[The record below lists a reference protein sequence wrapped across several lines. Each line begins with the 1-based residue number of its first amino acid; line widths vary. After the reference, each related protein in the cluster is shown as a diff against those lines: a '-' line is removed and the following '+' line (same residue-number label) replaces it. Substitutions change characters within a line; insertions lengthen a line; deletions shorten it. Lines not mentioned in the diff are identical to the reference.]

1 MKVNTEPAKHI
12 VYFFILASFIS
23 LLYSFI
29 RGRYNGDF
37 LGVKVTLSPET
48 LTLNFILNILP
59 FLFVWGLYK
68 YYKSKRIKKRITI
81 PVNFFFKFLL
91 VLIIWNIAVTALYGV
106 GIMGKLTY
114 DAPSSIKPIIQIMN
128 RFNYNYSSFV
138 YILMVD
144 KKNRKQFILI
154 ILLLILAYLRA
165 GLGIF
170 LYFGMVYY
178 IKYFDEVKR
187 FFSIKRI
194 VITMLLLLSFPIIL
208 SSLYNLRDSLR
219 GEKTISLVEDPMTG
233 MFIGRLS
240 SLSDSA
246 FILQE
251 SNYFE
256 SEAQKLDPLYYIKQ
270 AVGGILSYDMIPK
283 NRPEQMLIRFF
294 YSNADGSVSYMAG
307 TNGNFYIA
315 FMKSPLVFL
324 LNLIILVT
332 FTLLI
337 FKIFRL
343 LRFYY
348 AEELALILLLYVMLS
363 GVANEI
369 SYLLFSIFVYVVLFL
384 LINSFNKKLQ

>member
-1 MKVNTEPAKHI
+1 MNTNTKPAKHI

-37 LGVKVTLSPET
+37 LGVKVTLPPEI
-48 LTLNFILNILP
+48 LILNFILNILP
-59 FLFVWGLYK
+59 FIFIWKLYK
-68 YYKSKRIKKRITI
+68 YYKAKIIKQRITI
-81 PVNFFFKFLL
+81 PMDFFYKFLI

-144 KKNRKQFILI
+144 KKNRKQFMLI
-154 ILLLILAYLRA
+154 ILLLVLAYLRA

-170 LYFGMVYY
+170 MYLGMIYY
-178 IKYFDEVKR
+178 IKYFNEVKN

-194 VITMLLLLSFPIIL
+194 VVTVLILISFPIIM

-219 GEKTISLVEDPMTG
+219 GEKTISLVEDPITG

-251 SNYFE
+251 SNFFE
-256 SEAQKLDPLYYIKQ
+256 SEAQKLDPFYYIKQ
-270 AVGGILSYDMIPK
+270 AVGGIVSYEMIPK
-283 NRPEQMLIRFF
+283 NRPEQLLIRFF
-294 YSNADGSVSYMAG
+294 YSKADGSVSYMAG

-324 LNLIILVT
+324 LNLFILIT
-332 FTLLI
+332 FILLI
-337 FKIFRL
+337 FKTFRL
-343 LRFYY
+343 FRFYY

-363 GVANEI
+363 GVANEV

-384 LINSFNKKLQ
+384 FINSFNKKLL